1 MPQIKLHFGLD
12 KTQPS
17 SGPYSSWF
25 NLLLKKTQDW
35 SVAFVEIDGKSYGDL
50 LKPTQDHKIEMTVN
64 ADTYEIY
71 LKVNNKVIQKYKH
84 YFSGNLVI
92 STTNS
97 NITEN
102 QLVDKISE
110 SFYDH

>member
-12 KTQPS
+12 KSQPS
-17 SGPYSSWF
+17 TGPYSSWF
-25 NLLLKKTQDW
+25 NLLLKKSKDW

-64 ADTYEIY
+64 GDTYEIY
-71 LKVNNKVIQKYKH
+71 LKINNKVIQKYTQ
-84 YFSGNLVI
+84 YFSGFLVVN
-92 STTNS
+92 TTNDTV
-97 NITEN
+97 TEN
-102 QLVDKISE
+102 QLIDKISE